1 MWTAV
6 GHPGALPV
14 SQRPRTGRGTAPSA
28 PLGPPRAQHLAPAFS
43 ATPPQGW
50 PQNTGSSVHLQSQQ
64 GSWGTTSPAQT
75 APTTPNCLSHRP
87 WKEKQARPFPSHSR
101 PPLPHT
107 CRTHAD
113 TLSVHCENQVQGP
126 GHGRT
131 TKPWARNLDKAWCG
145 ELSIEHQ
152 RPSACSALPP
162 TPAPLRPPFLGLPPG
177 SFHVEVLLSGK
188 SSQGTAAFTL
198 PTPGPRVHSAE
209 SPAQLWPA
217 CGPPGPGEPCRSR
230 GKCQLQPQPPL
241 HGSSS
246 RERRDSSRWLSMTF
260 SCWT

>member
-64 GSWGTTSPAQT
+64 GSWGTTSPTQT

-101 PPLPHT
+101 RRCH
-107 CRTHAD
+107 THAAHMRTPSRSTVKTKCRGQD
-113 TLSVHCENQVQGP
+113 TAGRQSH
-126 GHGRT
+126 GHGIW
-131 TKPWARNLDKAWCG
+131 TKPGVESSLLNT
-145 ELSIEHQ
+145 SV
-152 RPSACSALPP
+152 PV
-162 TPAPLRPPFLGLPPG
+162 PAPLSHPLQRLSVPHSLAFRPAH
-177 SFHVEVLLSGK
+177 STSK
-188 SSQGTAAFTL
+188 SSSVASHHRGRLPSRCPLQGLGSTL
-198 PTPGPRVHSAE
+198 RRALPSCGQPVGPLAPA
-209 SPAQLWPA
+209 SPAVLGGSA
-217 CGPPGPGEPCRSR
+217 
-230 GKCQLQPQPPL
+230 
-241 HGSSS
+241 SSS
-246 RERRDSSRWLSMTF
+246 LSPLFTAPAPGRGGTVPAG
-260 SCWT
+260 CQ